1 MNDVFALDS
10 FTVSRQSVE
19 EADLAALHAL
29 SVSVGWPH
37 RAEDWQFLR
46 SYGDGFVA
54 VDASGRVQASAMWF
68 PFGDDFATVGMVITS
83 PRLQANGG
91 GAWLM
96 QHVLEQTRGRALG
109 LHATRAAH
117 RLYRSQGFADEATI
131 YQNQGVLAAPPA
143 ARAVTD
149 GTVRPLLRSD
159 LPDLLALDRR
169 TTGTDRAA
177 LLALL
182 FGQAEAEAYVLH
194 REDGLAAYALARPF
208 GRGTVIG
215 PVIAKDDDDAISV
228 VMPHL
233 QSRVGTFVR
242 LDTGQ
247 TDGPFAQLLVLSGL
261 TVFDT
266 VTRMSLGR
274 AWPLSSQPPHRIYA
288 IAAQTIG

>member
-10 FTVSRQSVE
+10 FTVSRQGIGD
-19 EADLAALHAL
+19 ADLSALHAL

-96 QHVLEQTRGRALG
+96 QHVMEQTRGRALG

-117 RLYRSQGFADEATI
+117 RLYRSMGFADEATI
-131 YQNQGVLAAPPA
+131 YQNQGVVAVLPEIPA
-143 ARAVTD
+143 AG
-149 GTVRPLLRSD
+149 GTARPLLRSD
-159 LPDLLALDRR
+159 VPEMLALDRMA
-169 TTGTDRAA
+169 TGTDRTS

-182 FGQAEAEAYVLH
+182 LGESEGQVLH
-194 REDGLAAYALARPF
+194 RDGRLVAYALARAF

-215 PVIAKDDDDAISV
+215 PVIATDDASAIAV
-228 VMPHL
+228 VAPHL
-233 QSRVGTFVR
+233 HARIGTFAR

-247 TDGPFAQLLVLSGL
+247 ADGAFARFLLISGL
-261 TVFDT
+261 TTFDT

-274 AWPLSSQPPHRIYA
+274 AWSLSSQPPHSVYA

>member
-1 MNDVFALDS
+1 MNDIFALDS
-10 FTVSRQSVE
+10 FTVSRQGIGD
-19 EADLAALHAL
+19 ADLSALHAL

-37 RAEDWQFLR
+37 RAEDWEFLR
-46 SYGDGFVA
+46 SYGHGFVA
-54 VDASGRVQASAMWF
+54 VDAGGRVQASAMWF

-96 QHVLEQTRGRALG
+96 QHVMEQTKGRALG

-117 RLYRSQGFADEATI
+117 RLYRSQGFIDEATI
-131 YQNQGVLAAPPA
+131 YQNQGVVTAPPA
-143 ARAVTD
+143 GPAVRG
-149 GTVRPLLRSD
+149 GTLRPLLQAD
-159 LPDLLALDRR
+159 LPDLLALDAKA
-169 TTGTDRAA
+169 TGTDRAA

-182 FGQAEAEAYVLH
+182 LGESEGYVLG
-194 REDGLAAYALARPF
+194 RGGKLKAYALARPF

-215 PVIAKDDDDAISV
+215 PVIAGDDADAIAV
-228 VMPHL
+228 VRPHL
-233 QSRVGTFVR
+233 QSRIGTFAR

-247 TDGPFAQLLVLSGL
+247 SDGAFAQFLLMGGL
-261 TVFDT
+261 TTFDT

-274 AWPLSSQPPHRIYA
+274 AWSLSSQPPNRIYA